1 MSKRLDDLLAE
12 IGDEAEAAEADQT
25 DRPIP
30 PHVKITRGNP
40 RSKVLQV
47 RLNPEELESLE
58 RIARRRELPVST
70 IAREQLLRLI
80 AEDHLGEP
88 RTRWRNCVTG
98 LPGLPTP
105 SSRWPTRSLAHLRVY
120 RQTKVCAQ
128 SSSRMYSVTGYRHV
142 GHLKCRKR
150 HPFPS
155 PGLYQHFC

>member
-1 MSKRLDDLLAE
+1 MSKSIDDLLAE

-30 PHVKITRGNP
+30 PHVKIHRGSP

-80 AEDHLGEP
+80 AEDHLASP
-88 RTRWRNCVTG
+88 RALAQLRERLAGAADTILQVADTIAG
-98 LPGLPTP
+98 AP
-105 SSRWPTRSLAHLRVY
+105 SE
-120 RQTKVCAQ
+120 
-128 SSSRMYSVTGYRHV
+128 
-142 GHLKCRKR
+142 
-150 HPFPS
+150 
-155 PGLYQHFC
+155 

>member
-1 MSKRLDDLLAE
+1 MSKSLDDLLAE

-58 RIARRRELPVST
+58 RIARSRELPVST

-80 AEDHLGEP
+80 AEDHLGTP
-88 RTRWRNCVTG
+88 HALAQLRDRLTGAADTILQVADTIAGAPSG
-98 LPGLPTP
+98 LP
-105 SSRWPTRSLAHLRVY
+105 SNQSVRS
-120 RQTKVCAQ
+120 K
-128 SSSRMYSVTGYRHV
+128 
-142 GHLKCRKR
+142 
-150 HPFPS
+150 
-155 PGLYQHFC
+155 